1 MLPYYEYRDE
11 IFFIREQE
19 DYKSFPAHLHISIEL
34 VYINKGHKKIKIGET
49 QYLLNEGDIAV
60 IFPNT
65 VHSYI
70 DYDEENGSE
79 NSTVITLI
87 IFNHTQYFEFKE
99 RLSGIAATTPV
110 VSKENI
116 HDDVKYCIAALLKNF
131 DKRESSRLASLYMQI
146 IMERLFPYL
155 GIVQNQNIMPKNLI
169 GKIIMYISKNFRE
182 KISLEVL
189 SKEFAVSKEH
199 ISRVFSETINMR
211 LNEYINTMR
220 IDYSKELLIATDL
233 NILTIGMESGFE
245 NQQTFNRVFRE
256 LSGISPKEFRKK
268 YKSTDDTHS
277 KSYHGQ

>member
-19 DYKSFPAHLHISIEL
+19 DCKSFPAHLHISIEL

-49 QYLLNEGDIAV
+49 EYILNEGDIAV

-70 DYDEENGSE
+70 DYNEENA
-79 NSTVITLI
+79 NTNNTIITLV

-99 RLSGIAATTPV
+99 RLSGITATTPV
-110 VSKENI
+110 VSRENI
-116 HDDVKYCIAALLKNF
+116 HEDVKYCIAALLKNF
-131 DKRESSRLASLYMQI
+131 DKKESPKLASLYMQI
-146 IMERLFPYL
+146 IMERLSPYL
-155 GIVQNQNIMPKNLI
+155 GIVQSQNVVPKNLI
-169 GKIIMYISKNFRE
+169 GKVIMYISKNFRE
-182 KISLEVL
+182 RISLEIL

-211 LNEYINTMR
+211 LNQYINTMR

-268 YKSTDDTHS
+268 YKSTDNAHS
-277 KSYHGQ
+277 KSNQEQ